1 MSILVNCFSHFGNL
15 IMDEITLGKWY
26 NSRNWTTDELR
37 DVRSVVEI
45 KDDGENSSY
54 LSKLNYKK
62 IYHQLDTKEI

>member
-1 MSILVNCFSHFGNL
+1 MSYCTFNIV
-15 IMDEITLGKWY
+15 ITYISKGKWY

-62 IYHQLDTKEI
+62 IYHQLNTKEI